1 MDFGWPNAEIGWKMA
16 NGQQLLLA
24 LYLKVIHLY
33 FQYIIFCG
41 GTPLLTIFNSLSNY
55 GILLHVSNLYLYYV
69 V

>member
-1 MDFGWPNAEIGWKMA
+1 MDFGGPNAETGQKMA

-41 GTPLLTIFNSLSNY
+41 GTLLSTIFNSFSNY
-55 GILLHVSNLYLYYV
+55 GILLHVSNLYLYHV

>member
-1 MDFGWPNAEIGWKMA
+1 MDFGQPNAELGWKMA

-24 LYLKVIHLY
+24 LYLKVIHLC

-41 GTPLLTIFNSLSNY
+41 GTPLSTILNNLSNY
-55 GILLHVSNLYLYYV
+55 GILLHVSNLYLYHV

>member
-1 MDFGWPNAEIGWKMA
+1 MDFGWPNAEFGRKMA

-33 FQYIIFCG
+33 FQYISFCG
-41 GTPLLTIFNSLSNY
+41 GTLLLTIFNGLSNY
-55 GILLHVSNLYLYYV
+55 GILLHVSNLYSYHV

>member
-33 FQYIIFCG
+33 FQYIIFCD
-41 GTPLLTIFNSLSNY
+41 GTPLSTIFNSLSNY
-55 GILLHVSNLYLYYV
+55 GILLHVSNLYLYHV

>member
-1 MDFGWPNAEIGWKMA
+1 MDFGRPNAEIGWKMA

-33 FQYIIFCG
+33 FQYIVFCG
-41 GTPLLTIFNSLSNY
+41 GTPLSTTFNSLSNY
-55 GILLHVSNLYLYYV
+55 GILLHVSNLYLYHV